1 LNLLKITQSYT
12 SIINGISN
20 EKSSIVRYFLGAVM
34 QVGHVMKLN
43 TIKLSTLGLILMSC
57 LSSLAIADETLSAD
71 PNKAKTIVTTVC
83 AACHGADGNS
93 AITLNPKLAGQLPEY
108 IEKQLTEFK
117 SGKRENAVM
126 KGMADMLSAQDIKNV
141 AAYFAS
147 QKPAEASARSNGKG
161 SLGEKI
167 YRAGIAKTNVPACA
181 ACHGPNGA
189 GLPVKFPKLSGQ
201 HSDYTTAQ
209 LKAFRTSTRK
219 NGAMMTAIAEKLTD
233 AQMAAVADYIQGLR

>member
-1 LNLLKITQSYT
+1 MRDVHLMKF
-12 SIINGISN
+12 
-20 EKSSIVRYFLGAVM
+20 KAV
-34 QVGHVMKLN
+34 
-43 TIKLSTLGLILMSC
+43 KLSTLGLILASSF
-57 LSSLAIADETLSAD
+57 SSLAIAEEALSAD
-71 PNKAKTIVTTVC
+71 PNKAKQIVTTVC

-93 AITLNPKLAGQLPEY
+93 AITVNPKLAGQLPEY
-108 IEKQLTEFK
+108 IEKQLHEFK

-126 KGMADMLSAQDIKNV
+126 KGMAGMLSDQDIKNV

-147 QKPAEASARSNGKG
+147 QKPAENAAKSNGSG

-181 ACHGPNGA
+181 ACHGPTGA

-201 HSDYTTAQ
+201 HADYTTAQ
-209 LKAFRTSTRK
+209 LKAFRTSARK
-219 NGAMMTAIAEKLTD
+219 NGAMMTAISEKLTD